1 MKVLLVTEWTN
12 PKEPERNKARYKLT
26 DEMRPYWEK
35 LVQEKGIKVRTSGW
49 GSGGGQMMNIVEF
62 ETFEDFEKMNTDPEW
77 RKLRSKW
84 AYTVDNVRIR
94 IMFPSFQ
101 MPPKT

>member
-1 MKVLLVTEWTN
+1 MLSIL
-12 PKEPERNKARYKLT
+12 
-26 DEMRPYWEK
+26 
-35 LVQEKGIKVRTSGW
+35 
-49 GSGGGQMMNIVEF
+49 EF